1 MSKIDDA
8 RADEPVSDPF
18 GAQQRLF
25 KLLSQDTRHKIIQML
40 LGHPDH
46 LASLDEL
53 VYMTGKS
60 SGAIRNQL
68 NELEEADIIDMYPY
82 PENMDERE
90 YPAKFYGFT
99 PYGVRV
105 LDQYNYLS
113 GLPVMRAL
121 YARTKKDEKVET
133 HAEAPRPSLPETVR
147 NALTFDESGENTE
160 FDGDDED
167 GDTPLLTMTQ
177 IAASSARVP
186 DES

>member
-1 MSKIDDA
+1 MS
-8 RADEPVSDPF
+8 EPAGSSANEHMPDPF
-18 GAQQRLF
+18 GEQQRVF

-68 NELEEADIIDMYPY
+68 DELEAADIVDVYPHL
-82 PENMDERE
+82 ENMDERE

-99 PYGVRV
+99 PHGVR
-105 LDQYNYLS
+105 LLAQYNYLS

-121 YARTKKDEKVET
+121 YDRTKKDEKVET
-133 HAEAPRPSLPETVR
+133 HEEAPRPSLPEVVE
-147 NALTFDESGENTE
+147 NALTFDESGTRVEE
-160 FDGDDED
+160 E
-167 GDTPLLTMTQ
+167 TPTHG
-177 IAASSARVP
+177 S
-186 DES
+186 